1 MEFDEEESK
10 QMMAGVSIIID
21 QPQSS
26 ILVIGQSQVSM
37 DSENSDNW
45 WDTVDL
51 TKLILACNKI
61 SSISPKVTGST
72 SLQRAFLEPL

>member
-10 QMMAGVSIIID
+10 QMMAGVSIIIID
-21 QPQSS
+21 QSQSS
-26 ILVIGQSQVSM
+26 ILIIDQSQVSM

-51 TKLILACNKI
+51 TKLILACYKI
-61 SSISPKVTGST
+61 STISQKVTRST
-72 SLQRAFLEPL
+72 SLQKA

>member
-1 MEFDEEESK
+1 MVWSLMDFDEEESK
-10 QMMAGVSIIID
+10 QMMAGVSIIIND
-21 QPQSS
+21 
-26 ILVIGQSQVSM
+26 QSQVSM

-61 SSISPKVTGST
+61 STISPKVTRST
-72 SLQRAFLEPL
+72 SLQRAYI